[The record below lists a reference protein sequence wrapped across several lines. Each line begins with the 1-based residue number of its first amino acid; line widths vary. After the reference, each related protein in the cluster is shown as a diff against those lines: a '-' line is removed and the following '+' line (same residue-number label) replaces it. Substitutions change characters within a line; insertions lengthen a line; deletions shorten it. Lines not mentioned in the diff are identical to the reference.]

1 MDNRWLDFVN
11 EAQDFSHPF
20 LVIEGT
26 FGVGKSHSINQLINF
41 LIQNDENA
49 IILYFDLFG
58 CHHFHQISNFL
69 KVFSKLE
76 GVSQIYSELDF
87 FLSKFKDVF
96 SKLND
101 RNSNLARKIL
111 DSYRLKDYFETQFL
125 GDKPFTSLLNYQD
138 EIKEIFSKNIDKRV
152 LLKLF
157 DAISEAIIFS
167 IFNVYH
173 QNKLSGKIKFYL
185 IFDNYELGAGVIDH
199 WITNHL
205 YKYLENLSFGEYENY
220 EPIENWK
227 DKKAKLLFEYKII
240 LSTRYNFTFEKLVSQ
255 ITTNKIK
262 RIFLEPLNKENLSS
276 FIPESTSKLNSN
288 EIYLLTFGIPL
299 AISFILDKNPEG
311 IDKFDKSSYF
321 KFIANRIFDRINPKL
336 KETIKLISVFDFF
349 SEETIRC
356 LKENYPLHNVIF
368 NYFYQNKELTINS
381 REAKDALE
389 LAQHYKFFISNF
401 LENIEKEKFQNFAT
415 ICNAFKTNFEP
426 LKNLPLIERKALRN
440 LAYFDEFD
448 LGQTLKEI
456 FQDDYS
462 TIEKF
467 VKEHLEFF
475 NQNNGIFSIKKE
487 LKQKL
492 TEFNKIVDNIR
503 YNFKIGLIKE
513 VSEKVKENYNTK
525 IGSLKKEK
533 EKNNERI
540 QKYQIIKSKIKGEI
554 QEIQKN
560 IVSTENY
567 LIDLNSK
574 KYSTSRKHMWLPFSL
589 LAVAAIVVFLIGNN
603 ILYIFSES
611 INIES
616 IKGLGTT
623 LKIFSI
629 LLFGIF
635 LFLLIDLL
643 SSKERKEVLSRL
655 EEFVQKE
662 EEKLL
667 ELKECLSEF
676 KIALKEI
683 ELEINELL
691 KENENLEKE
700 LARMEQVLLINY
712 VNTT

>member
-1 MDNRWLDFVN
+1 MDNRWMDFVN
-11 EAQDFSHPF
+11 EAQNFSHPF
-20 LVIEGT
+20 LVLEGT

-58 CHHFHQISNFL
+58 CHQFHQISNFL

-76 GVSQIYSELDF
+76 GLSQIYSELDF

-111 DSYRLKDYFETQFL
+111 DSYRLRDYFETQFL
-125 GDKPFTSLLNYQD
+125 GDKLFTSLLIYQD

-311 IDKFDKSSYF
+311 TDKFDKSSYF

-336 KETIKLISVFDFF
+336 KETIKLISVFNFF

-415 ICNAFKTNFEP
+415 ICNTFETNFEP

-475 NQNNGIFSIKKE
+475 NQNNGIFSMKNE

-525 IGSLKKEK
+525 IASLKKEK

-574 KYSTSRKHMWLPFSL
+574 KYSTNRKHMWLPFSL

-603 ILYIFSES
+603 ILYIFSET

-655 EEFVQKE
+655 EEFVQEE

-691 KENENLEKE
+691 KENEILEKE

>member
-1 MDNRWLDFVN
+1 MDNRWMDFVN
-11 EAQDFSHPF
+11 EAQNFSHPF
-20 LVIEGT
+20 LVLEGT

-111 DSYRLKDYFETQFL
+111 DSYRLRDYFETQFL
-125 GDKPFTSLLNYQD
+125 GDKLFTSLLIYQD

-336 KETIKLISVFDFF
+336 KETIKLISVFNFF

-415 ICNAFKTNFEP
+415 ICNTFETNFEP

-525 IGSLKKEK
+525 IASLKKEK

-655 EEFVQKE
+655 EEFVQEE

-691 KENENLEKE
+691 KENEILEKE

>member
-1 MDNRWLDFVN
+1 MDNRWMDFVN
-11 EAQDFSHPF
+11 EAQNFSHPF
-20 LVIEGT
+20 LVLEGT

-58 CHHFHQISNFL
+58 CHQFHQISNFL

-76 GVSQIYSELDF
+76 GLSQIYSELDF

-111 DSYRLKDYFETQFL
+111 DSYRLRDYFETQFL

-220 EPIENWK
+220 EPIEIWK

-336 KETIKLISVFDFF
+336 KETIKLISVFNFF

-415 ICNAFKTNFEP
+415 ICNTFETNFEP

-475 NQNNGIFSIKKE
+475 NQNNGIFSMKNE

-525 IGSLKKEK
+525 IASLKKEK

-691 KENENLEKE
+691 KENEILEKE
-700 LARMEQVLLINY
+700 LAWMEQVLLINY